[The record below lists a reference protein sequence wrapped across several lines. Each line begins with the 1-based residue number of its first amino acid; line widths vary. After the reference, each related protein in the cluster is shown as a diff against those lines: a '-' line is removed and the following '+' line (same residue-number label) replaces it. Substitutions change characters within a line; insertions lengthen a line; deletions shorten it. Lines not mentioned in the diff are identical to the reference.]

1 MAGTLAK
8 MNVWL
13 PGSQYAAAGSL
24 NAVTGAIEFFVSRG
38 VRGGEGMGG
47 KGGRATNVCR

>member
-1 MAGTLAK
+1 MAGMLAK

-24 NAVTGAIEFFVSRG
+24 NVVTSTIDSFVSEG
-38 VRGGEGMGG
+38 SGEVRILG
-47 KGGRATNVCR
+47 KR

>member
-1 MAGTLAK
+1 MAGMLAK

-24 NAVTGAIEFFVSRG
+24 NAVTSTIDSFVSEG
-38 VRGGEGMGG
+38 FGEVRILGE
-47 KGGRATNVCR
+47 R